1 MVLVKMA
8 DRFTFP
14 WEQAAMRGDEMPDGL
29 SLPDQ
34 MAYTAMRNI
43 YNAYHK
49 KIISRDVAA
58 AEKRKVRKEYE
69 QSVKEV
75 NFQKKLAYFRSELS
89 RKTEIASTDFRKNPT
104 IEGAIRIVKIVD
116 GIVSE
121 WALKSI

>member
-29 SLPDQ
+29 PLPDQ

-43 YNAYHK
+43 YDAYHK

-121 WALKSI
+121 

>member
-29 SLPDQ
+29 PLPDQ

-121 WALKSI
+121 WELKSI

>member
-29 SLPDQ
+29 PLPDQ

-43 YNAYHK
+43 YDAYHK
-49 KIISRDVAA
+49 KTINRDTAA

>member
-43 YNAYHK
+43 YDAYHK

-104 IEGAIRIVKIVD
+104 IEGAIRLVKIVD
-116 GIVSE
+116 GIVS
-121 WALKSI
+121 K